1 MNPDFVDLL
10 AAFQAQEV
18 EYLAVRAFAM
28 AVHGV
33 ARSTGDIDIW
43 VRPDQAN
50 ADRVMAALA
59 EFGAPLAAHGVTA
72 ATFTSPGT
80 VYQMGL
86 PPSRIDIL
94 TAIDGVTFDEAW
106 EGRCQG
112 PFGDLDVPVLGLA
125 ELRRNKAASGRPK
138 DLADLALLDEA
149 LGQ

>member
-1 MNPDFVDLL
+1 MNQDFVDLL
-10 AAFQAQEV
+10 AAFQDHEV
-18 EYLAVRAFAM
+18 AHLVVGAFAM

-33 ARSTGDIDIW
+33 ARSTGDIDVW
-43 VRPDQAN
+43 VRPDAENAN
-50 ADRVMAALA
+50 RVVAALA
-59 EFGAPLAAHGVTA
+59 EFGAPLAAHGVSA

-106 EGRCQG
+106 EGRCLG
-112 PFGDLDVPVLGLA
+112 PFGDLDVPVLGLRD
-125 ELRRNKAASGRPK
+125 LRTNKATSGRPK

-149 LGQ
+149 LGP